1 MTRNRVSLFC
11 AALSLCALLCSCNV
25 IDQPAGAS
33 ATPAV
38 DINHLATTAPASAT
52 PDPVASAEPLPSPTP
67 ALIECNIYV
76 QGQVLAHRA
85 YVDPNAGAQMMAP
98 LEDFTTALAVN
109 MENDAASVTLYQPD
123 TGTTV
128 VIEDIYAQ
136 PPLCTVNGAQS
147 AMTAAFVSRNNVVYG
162 PLDMLTSW
170 FGFEWV
176 QNEAGDIL
184 VAPLAGPTTAI
195 DPEQTP

>member
-1 MTRNRVSLFC
+1 M
-11 AALSLCALLCSCNV
+11 
-25 IDQPAGAS
+25 
-33 ATPAV
+33 
-38 DINHLATTAPASAT
+38 
-52 PDPVASAEPLPSPTP
+52 
-67 ALIECNIYV
+67 
-76 QGQVLAHRA
+76 
-85 YVDPNAGAQMMAP
+85 VDPNAGAQMMAHDW
-98 LEDFTTALAVN
+98 EDFTAALAIN

-184 VAPLAGPTTAI
+184 VAPLVEPTVI
-195 DPEQTP
+195 GQPEQTP